1 MRFVGRELGRS
12 KSTGD
17 GSGRVRI
24 DGKGDMWNGGD
35 GSGRRGIDGSGLPRT
50 TGSGCGQGFGWVF
63 FLVFFRLR
71 VGRDCLC
78 DVVIIEARTR
88 VDSGRNEGLKIALVQ
103 AF

>member
-1 MRFVGRELGRS
+1 MGVVGEGWMGVGYRVPLGV
-12 KSTGD
+12 D
-17 GSGRVRI
+17 VARVL
-24 DGKGDMWNGGD
+24 GGF
-35 GSGRRGIDGSGLPRT
+35 S
-50 TGSGCGQGFGWVF
+50 FW
-63 FLVFFRLR
+63 VFFRLR

>member
-1 MRFVGRELGRS
+1 MVWAICRMGAMGV
-12 KSTGD
+12 
-17 GSGRVRI
+17 V
-24 DGKGDMWNGGD
+24 GKGWMGVGSRVPLGVDVARVLGGF
-35 GSGRRGIDGSGLPRT
+35 SFW
-50 TGSGCGQGFGWVF
+50 C
-63 FLVFFRLR
+63 FFRLR